1 MPLGSVLVLVRQIS
15 QLNPVACPLKTCCVV
30 RQSLALGSFIL
41 FRLENAQRIYFFH
54 SPSGQKDGKK
64 KHPVAFF
71 EQLREVEPC
80 ELESEG
86 AMAVVDTHAAC
97 ISLPV
102 SDAFNKPLPKK
113 VSCKS

>member
-1 MPLGSVLVLVRQIS
+1 M
-15 QLNPVACPLKTCCVV
+15 
-30 RQSLALGSFIL
+30 
-41 FRLENAQRIYFFH
+41 
-54 SPSGQKDGKK
+54 KK

-113 VSCKS
+113 VSSKS